1 VGVTRPVPL
10 VECRLTDHTA
20 RDLPVSSRFK
30 PDRSS
35 IVSLATKGGLWEAW
49 RGKLLVM
56 LDAPRLA
63 A

>member
-1 VGVTRPVPL
+1 MIRPDTL
-10 VECRLTDHTA
+10 VECRLTNHTA
-20 RDLPVSSRFK
+20 RHLPVSSRFK

-35 IVSLATKGGLWEAW
+35 MASLATKGGLCEAW

-56 LDAPRLA
+56 LDAPGLA

>member
-1 VGVTRPVPL
+1 ML
-10 VECRLTDHTA
+10 AECRLPDHAA
-20 RDLPVSSRFK
+20 RDLPASNRVK

-35 IVSLATKGGLWEAW
+35 MASLATKGGLWKTW
-49 RGKLLVM
+49 RGELLVM